1 MKNLANC
8 TPKEFLVQTNK
19 IRKKAEKWIKSIDLA
34 GIRAKAPVL
43 EEIKEG
49 MSESEI
55 ADVMSRNK
63 KALQEQ
69 ALSNF
74 SEILD
79 GMLEKD
85 IDGTLEILA
94 LINFVEPENVN
105 DHSMAEYLTNVTEL
119 IQDEAV
125 IGFFTSLMRLV
136 QSNSSSVAKR

>member
-8 TPKEFLVQTNK
+8 TPREFLVQTNK
-19 IRKKAEKWIKSIDLA
+19 IRKKAEKWLKDIDLA

-43 EEIKEG
+43 QEIKEG
-49 MSESEI
+49 MSEEEI
-55 ADVMSRNK
+55 VEVMASNK

-74 SEILD
+74 SDILD

-85 IDGTLEILA
+85 IDGTLELLA
-94 LINFVEPENVN
+94 LINFVEPGNVN
-105 DHSMAEYLTNVTEL
+105 DHSMAEYLTNVNEL

-136 QSNSSSVAKR
+136 QSNSSSVAKK

>member
-19 IRKKAEKWIKSIDLA
+19 IRKKTEKWLKDIDLA
-34 GIRAKAPVL
+34 GIRAKPPVL
-43 EEIKEG
+43 EEIRDG

-55 ADVMSRNK
+55 ADVMARNK
-63 KALQEQ
+63 KLLQEQ

-85 IDGTLEILA
+85 VDGTLELLA
-94 LINFVEPENVN
+94 LVNFVDPKDVDN
-105 DHSMAEYLTNVTEL
+105 HRMAEYLQNVTEL

-136 QSNSSSVAKR
+136 QSNSSSVAKK

>member
-8 TPKEFLVQTNK
+8 TPKEFLVQTNR
-19 IRKKAEKWIKSIDLA
+19 IRKKAEKWLKDIDLA

-69 ALSNF
+69 ALNNF

-85 IDGTLEILA
+85 VDGTLELLA
-94 LINFVEPENVN
+94 LVNFVDPKDVDN
-105 DHSMAEYLTNVTEL
+105 HSMAEYLTNVTEL

-136 QSNSSSVAKR
+136 QSNSSSVAKK

>member
-8 TPKEFLVQTNK
+8 TPKEFLVQTNR
-19 IRKKAEKWIKSIDLA
+19 IRKKAEKWLKDIDLA

-43 EEIKEG
+43 EEIRDG
-49 MSESEI
+49 MTESEI
-55 ADVMSRNK
+55 ADVMASNK
-63 KALQEQ
+63 KLLQEQ

-85 IDGTLEILA
+85 VDGTLELLA
-94 LINFVEPENVN
+94 LVNFVDPKDVDN
-105 DHSMAEYLTNVTEL
+105 HSMAEYLQNVTEL

-136 QSNSSSVAKR
+136 QSNSSNVAKK

>member
-8 TPKEFLVQTNK
+8 TPREFLVQTNK
-19 IRKKAEKWIKSIDLA
+19 IRKKAEKWLKDIDLA

-55 ADVMSRNK
+55 ADVMLRNK
-63 KALQEQ
+63 KALQDQ

-74 SEILD
+74 SDILD

-85 IDGTLEILA
+85 IDGTLELLA
-94 LINFVEPENVN
+94 LINFVDPKDVDN
-105 DHSMAEYLTNVTEL
+105 HSMAEYLQNVTEL